1 MCGSYVSSLL
11 RFTLPISL
19 WYKQKATMFIPG
31 NHECEVLGQGPEA
44 TESAYAWK
52 NCTKNPGHSQFIPAP
67 EFCLDHLPK
76 WCADPTVVECVRAIS
91 ALTVRLRVNYTSWGR
106 PDGYSFANHRG
117 SNILHTGSGWV
128 RDIKVGSGP
137 CRCPECQQSS
147 FPKQVWY
154 EVHLET
160 ACHVVYNTEEAQATK
175 ADFFYDDEGSREE
188 GWTETIHAVDNIV
201 QDADGD
207 SCVLL
212 CATHNQGLAEMLRMY
227 LKKVVRYRFK
237 KDDDICFPTPW
248 RYLCVIV
255 SHPHGQAKKVTVGK
269 CKPNMKKHEFFRSC
283 FTYNTPTCPGSSGAP
298 VLTLGFKERGQY
310 TLAQSDRSLL
320 PPHSQWLKAQ
330 KLNQSAA
337 TSTRYNSESYL
348 HILRV
353 LVDALRD

>member
-1 MCGSYVSSLL
+1 MLGILTDTMHVHIPFPAHKQFDATLKALRSYVS
-11 RFTLPISL
+11 
-19 WYKQKATMFIPG
+19 G
-31 NHECEVLGQGPEA
+31 NHECEVLGRGPEA

-160 ACHVVYNTEEAQATK
+160 ACHVCCLQHRG
-175 ADFFYDDEGSREE
+175 GS
-188 GWTETIHAVDNIV
+188 G
-201 QDADGD
+201 
-207 SCVLL
+207 
-212 CATHNQGLAEMLRMY
+212 NQG
-227 LKKVVRYRFK
+227 
-237 KDDDICFPTPW
+237 
-248 RYLCVIV
+248 
-255 SHPHGQAKKVTVGK
+255 
-269 CKPNMKKHEFFRSC
+269 
-283 FTYNTPTCPGSSGAP
+283 
-298 VLTLGFKERGQY
+298 
-310 TLAQSDRSLL
+310 
-320 PPHSQWLKAQ
+320 
-330 KLNQSAA
+330 
-337 TSTRYNSESYL
+337 
-348 HILRV
+348 
-353 LVDALRD
+353 

>member
-175 ADFFYDDEGSREE
+175 ADFFYDDERSREE
-188 GWTETIHAVDNIV
+188 GWAETIHAVGTTTRDEET
-201 QDADGD
+201 DT
-207 SCVLL
+207 STLL
-212 CATHNQGLAEMLRMY
+212 CVTHDQALVETLQAYLIK
-227 LKKVVRYRFK
+227 LKKYAALLLMCRF
-237 KDDDICFPTPW
+237 
-248 RYLCVIV
+248 L
-255 SHPHGQAKKVTVGK
+255 
-269 CKPNMKKHEFFRSC
+269 
-283 FTYNTPTCPGSSGAP
+283 
-298 VLTLGFKERGQY
+298 
-310 TLAQSDRSLL
+310 
-320 PPHSQWLKAQ
+320 
-330 KLNQSAA
+330 
-337 TSTRYNSESYL
+337 
-348 HILRV
+348 
-353 LVDALRD
+353 